1 MTNND
6 DIRAAMEVA
15 AMKAIQARS
24 WSLTNN
30 HRQRGP
36 APSMK
41 RLSISMPA
49 DLTVTIKE
57 ALALIEQPPPA
68 SEDRELNELIR
79 RTLGTWESLHD
90 RRATTQ
96 PPPSYRKSDTGGWE
110 KRATGALGSLF
121 GTVSE
126 IMPSGEV
133 CSRNRNTARVPR
145 SEL

>member
-1 MTNND
+1 MANND

-15 AMKAIQARS
+15 AMKAVQARP
-24 WSLTNN
+24 WSLTN

-68 SEDRELNELIR
+68 SEDREMNELTR
-79 RTLGTWESLHD
+79 RTLGTWESLH
-90 RRATTQ
+90 ATQ
-96 PPPSYRKSDTGGWE
+96 SPPTYRNSDTGGRE
-110 KRATGALGSLF
+110 KRATRALGEFIRHCF
-121 GTVSE
+121 GSYAQWRGVQPES
-126 IMPSGEV
+126 
-133 CSRNRNTARVPR
+133 
-145 SEL
+145 

>member
-15 AMKAIQARS
+15 AMKAVQARS
-24 WSLTNN
+24 WSFTN

-41 RLSISMPA
+41 RLSINMPA

-68 SEDRELNELIR
+68 SEDMNELIR
-79 RTLGTWESLHD
+79 RTLSTWKSLHD
-90 RRATTQ
+90 CTTQ
-96 PPPSYRKSDTGGWE
+96 SPPSYRK
-110 KRATGALGSLF
+110 
-121 GTVSE
+121 
-126 IMPSGEV
+126 
-133 CSRNRNTARVPR
+133 
-145 SEL
+145 

>member
-15 AMKAIQARS
+15 AMNAVQARP
-24 WSLTNN
+24 WSLTN

-57 ALALIEQPPPA
+57 ALALIERPPPA
-68 SEDRELNELIR
+68 SEDRAMNE
-79 RTLGTWESLHD
+79 
-90 RRATTQ
+90 ATQ
-96 PPPSYRKSDTGGWE
+96 SPPSYRNSDTGGRE
-110 KRATGALGSLF
+110 KRVTRALGEFIRHCF
-121 GTVSE
+121 GNYARCE
-126 IMPSGEV
+126 A
-133 CSRNRNTARVPR
+133 CSRNHNTARVPC
-145 SEL
+145 SELCVAVAQHVLDKWSKPLF

>member
-1 MTNND
+1 MANND

-15 AMKAIQARS
+15 AMKAVQARP
-24 WSLTNN
+24 WSLTN

-41 RLSISMPA
+41 RLSINMPA

-68 SEDRELNELIR
+68 SEDREMNELIR

-90 RRATTQ
+90 RMVAIQ
-96 PPPSYRKSDTGGWE
+96 SPPSYRKSDTGGR
-110 KRATGALGSLF
+110 KRTTGVLGAFIRHCF
-121 GTVSE
+121 GNYAQWRGVQSD
-126 IMPSGEV
+126 S
-133 CSRNRNTARVPR
+133 
-145 SEL
+145 

>member
-15 AMKAIQARS
+15 AMKAVQARP
-24 WSLTNN
+24 WSLTN

-41 RLSISMPA
+41 RLSINMPA

-68 SEDRELNELIR
+68 SEDREMNELIR
-79 RTLGTWESLHD
+79 RTLGTWESLH
-90 RRATTQ
+90 ATQ
-96 PPPSYRKSDTGGWE
+96 SPPTYRNSDTGGRE
-110 KRATGALGSLF
+110 KRVTRALGEFIRHCF
-121 GTVSE
+121 GSYAQWRGVQPES
-126 IMPSGEV
+126 
-133 CSRNRNTARVPR
+133 
-145 SEL
+145 

>member
-1 MTNND
+1 
-6 DIRAAMEVA
+6 
-15 AMKAIQARS
+15 MKAVQARP
-24 WSLTNN
+24 WSLTN

-90 RRATTQ
+90 RRATIQ
-96 PPPSYRKSDTGGWE
+96 SSPSYRKSDTGGRE
-110 KRATGALGSLF
+110 KRATGAF
-121 GTVSE
+121 GEFIRHCFGNYAQWRGVQSD
-126 IMPSGEV
+126 S
-133 CSRNRNTARVPR
+133 
-145 SEL
+145 

>member
-15 AMKAIQARS
+15 AMKAVQARS
-24 WSLTNN
+24 WSFTN

-41 RLSISMPA
+41 RLSINMPA

-68 SEDRELNELIR
+68 SEDREMNELIR

-90 RRATTQ
+90 CRATTQ
-96 PPPSYRKSDTGGWE
+96 SPPSYRKSDTGGR
-110 KRATGALGSLF
+110 KRTTGVLGAFIRHCF
-121 GTVSE
+121 GNYAQWRGVQSE
-126 IMPSGEV
+126 S
-133 CSRNRNTARVPR
+133 
-145 SEL
+145 

>member
-1 MTNND
+1 MANND

-15 AMKAIQARS
+15 AMKAVQARS
-24 WSLTNN
+24 WSFTN

-41 RLSISMPA
+41 RLSINMPT

-68 SEDRELNELIR
+68 SEDREMNELTR

-90 RRATTQ
+90 RMVAIQ
-96 PPPSYRKSDTGGWE
+96 SPPSYRKSDTGGR
-110 KRATGALGSLF
+110 KRTTGALGAFIRHCF
-121 GTVSE
+121 GNYAQWRGVQSE
-126 IMPSGEV
+126 S
-133 CSRNRNTARVPR
+133 
-145 SEL
+145 

>member
-15 AMKAIQARS
+15 AMKAVQARS
-24 WSLTNN
+24 WSFTN

-68 SEDRELNELIR
+68 SEDREMNELIR

-90 RRATTQ
+90 CRATTQ
-96 PPPSYRKSDTGGWE
+96 SPPSYRKPDTGGRG
-110 KRATGALGSLF
+110 KRTTGALGEFIRHCF
-121 GTVSE
+121 GNYAQWRGVQSE
-126 IMPSGEV
+126 S
-133 CSRNRNTARVPR
+133 
-145 SEL
+145 

>member
-57 ALALIEQPPPA
+57 ALALIERPPPA
-68 SEDRELNELIR
+68 SEDREMNELIR
-79 RTLGTWESLHD
+79 RTLGTWESLH
-90 RRATTQ
+90 ATQ
-96 PPPSYRKSDTGGWE
+96 SPPTYRNSDTGGRE
-110 KRATGALGSLF
+110 KRATRALGEFIRHCF
-121 GTVSE
+121 GSY
-126 IMPSGEV
+126 
-133 CSRNRNTARVPR
+133 AQW
-145 SEL
+145 

>member
-15 AMKAIQARS
+15 AMKAVQARS
-24 WSLTNN
+24 WSFTN

-41 RLSISMPA
+41 RLSINMPA

-57 ALALIEQPPPA
+57 PQALIEQPPPA
-68 SEDRELNELIR
+68 SEDREMNER

-90 RRATTQ
+90 CRATTQ
-96 PPPSYRKSDTGGWE
+96 SPPSYRK
-110 KRATGALGSLF
+110 
-121 GTVSE
+121 
-126 IMPSGEV
+126 
-133 CSRNRNTARVPR
+133 
-145 SEL
+145 

>member
-1 MTNND
+1 MTTND

-24 WSLTNN
+24 WSFTN

-41 RLSISMPA
+41 RLSINMPA

-68 SEDRELNELIR
+68 SEDREMNELIR
-79 RTLGTWESLHD
+79 RTLGTWVSLH
-90 RRATTQ
+90 ATQ
-96 PPPSYRKSDTGGWE
+96 SPPSHRKSDTGGRE
-110 KRATGALGSLF
+110 KRTTGALGEFIRHCF
-121 GTVSE
+121 GNYAQWRGVQSD
-126 IMPSGEV
+126 S
-133 CSRNRNTARVPR
+133 
-145 SEL
+145 

>member
-1 MTNND
+1 MANND

-15 AMKAIQARS
+15 AMKAVQARP
-24 WSLTNN
+24 WSLTN

-41 RLSISMPA
+41 RLSINMPA

-90 RRATTQ
+90 CRATTQ
-96 PPPSYRKSDTGGWE
+96 SPPSYRKSDTGGRE
-110 KRATGALGSLF
+110 KRVTRALGEFIRHCF
-121 GTVSE
+121 GSYAQWRGVQPES
-126 IMPSGEV
+126 
-133 CSRNRNTARVPR
+133 
-145 SEL
+145 